1 MRETPWRHSAFPWT
15 IHWKTDCRDEYF
27 YASKLSSLN
36 FNPSSPGDT
45 TWRTL
50 APYSGYPHMVSVPSC
65 SESGIPPY
73 SAPYFTTKTTICSL
87 IGWFFIIANNTKKF
101 CKHWLKL
108 LRRRSW
114 IENRNTKLPCE
125 IRPAVCFMQFIR
137 SPAYF
142 LHQLSII
149 MSADRELVDD
159 ISEEELVGFSR
170 EELAGFSREELGI
183 HPFGFGGWE
192 VREIHNVT
200 KLLRKL
206 STKNGQEPWK
216 QRIFPPFQ
224 WWHLGLQI
232 SSMKIIQS
240 WTFLKFLSRNFGW
253 WEKQTCTLRRKPQW
267 SQIKTKAEYFIDF
280 RVVGSRIK
288 EDKMMNLRGQKL

>member
-1 MRETPWRHSAFPWT
+1 M
-15 IHWKTDCRDEYF
+15 
-27 YASKLSSLN
+27 
-36 FNPSSPGDT
+36 
-45 TWRTL
+45 
-50 APYSGYPHMVSVPSC
+50 
-65 SESGIPPY
+65 
-73 SAPYFTTKTTICSL
+73 
-87 IGWFFIIANNTKKF
+87 
-101 CKHWLKL
+101 KL

-114 IENRNTKLPCE
+114 IENTNTKLPCE
-125 IRPAVCFMQFIR
+125 ISPAVCFMQFIR

-149 MSADRELVDD
+149 MTADRELVDD

-170 EELAGFSREELGI
+170 EELVGFSREELGI

-216 QRIFPPFQ
+216 HRIFRPFQ

-240 WTFLKFLSRNFGW
+240 WTFLKFLSRNFG
-253 WEKQTCTLRRKPQW
+253 ERNKLVRSGESRSEARSKRKRNILLTSALLVP
-267 SQIKTKAEYFIDF
+267 
-280 RVVGSRIK
+280 V
-288 EDKMMNLRGQKL
+288 